1 MQPRPCCSENAA
13 KTMLFGKLR
22 KISAAR
28 RQLLPFIQSI
38 EDIDI
43 VFIVGAAYDEGR
55 PLGLKQ
61 LEMLKLAPPSTLQ
74 RRLNRLVREG
84 VLKKTTQ
91 NGDGR
96 RIAYLPTART
106 VRACGRF
113 LQIVATE

>member
-74 RRLNRLVREG
+74 RRLNRLVREI
-84 VLKKTTQ
+84 
-91 NGDGR
+91 GR
-96 RIAYLPTART
+96 AH
-106 VRACGRF
+106 V
-113 LQIVATE
+113 